1 MAREPDWLTE
11 WAYIAQWFVCPITFA
26 GWLLARFL
34 TYVFGVSM
42 WEQPGGYVH
51 ILLIGM
57 NSEFQEF
64 VPPWLAYLYNGLS
77 VLLIVSIALVI
88 IGRIAVRDRPQP

>member
-1 MAREPDWLTE
+1 MASEPDWLTE

-42 WEQPGGYVH
+42 WEYPDGYVR
-51 ILLIGM
+51 ILLIS
-57 NSEFQEF
+57 NLHEF
-64 VPPWLAYLYNGLS
+64 VPPWLAYLYNGVS

-88 IGRIAVRDRPQP
+88 IGRSAE